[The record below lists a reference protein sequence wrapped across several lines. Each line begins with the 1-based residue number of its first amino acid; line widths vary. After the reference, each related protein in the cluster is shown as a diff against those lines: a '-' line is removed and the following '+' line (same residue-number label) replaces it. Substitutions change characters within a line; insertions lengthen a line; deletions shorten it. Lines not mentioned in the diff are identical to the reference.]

1 MRRFLILCAVLACC
15 IVAFAQTPA
24 AQAKKAPTASPVPSA
39 SPTQNPLDRI
49 ATLQQ
54 TVKDNPNDKE
64 AREELGM
71 LLIENGKPADGRDQL
86 ENAVRLGVN
95 DAQVWFFIGVAN
107 RELNDMPDALTA
119 FEKAELIDPSNGAV
133 LGSLCDA
140 YLALNRLDDAQKI
153 ANRAIALHPNDSFG
167 YLAMGTVL
175 LDKGQFDE
183 GRKYVQK
190 ALSIDPKDMR
200 ALLIMGRSY
209 MSDKKPDYDLAL
221 QQFELILAQDPKNV
235 DALHAKAEALA
246 GKNDVAGA
254 VAVLQQVVK
263 MNPDSVEPEDDIAE
277 LYLSKHLEDQARQE
291 FALASKDHPKATEP
305 YVLEA
310 EYDQQEKR
318 YPQAATEF
326 EQALA
331 IAPDDSRILFE
342 YGRLQLAYLKNP
354 AKAIDTFNK
363 ILAKNANDPDALYM
377 LGQAYGVE
385 GKWSDAR
392 DNFRKSFDI
401 THTYMSLFNLG
412 VAYYSLKDYRSARDA
427 FAALATHQDPGHP
440 DPQIWFVLGDAE
452 RMLGNKQNA
461 VAAYRNFLAIVPTGD
476 AATKARNYIKELSH

>member
-71 LLIENGKPADGRDQL
+71 LLIENGKPDDGRDQL

>member
-1 MRRFLILCAVLACC
+1 LRRILILCAVLACC
-15 IVAFAQTPA
+15 IVAFAQSPA
-24 AQAKKAPTASPVPSA
+24 AQAKKAPAASPVPSA
-39 SPTQNPLDRI
+39 SPTQNPLERI

-54 TVKDNPNDKE
+54 TVKDNPNDKD
-64 AREELGM
+64 AREELGI
-71 LLIENGKPADGRDQL
+71 LLVENGKPADGRDQL

-95 DAQVWFFIGVAN
+95 DAQVWFFIGVSN
-107 RELNDMPDALTA
+107 RQLNDMPDALSA
-119 FEKAELIDPSNGAV
+119 FEKAEIIDPSNGAV

-153 ANRAIALHPNDSFG
+153 ANRAITLHPNDSFG

-200 ALLIMGRSY
+200 SLLILGRSY
-209 MSDKKPDYDLAL
+209 MSDKKPNYDLAL
-221 QQFELILAQDPKNV
+221 QQFELILAQDPKNI

-246 GKNDVAGA
+246 GKNDIAGA

-277 LYLSKHLEDQARQE
+277 LYLSKHMDDQARQQ

-310 EYDQQEKR
+310 EYDQEQKR
-318 YPQAATEF
+318 YTQAATEF

-354 AKAIDTFNK
+354 AKGIDTFNK
-363 ILAKNANDPDALYM
+363 ILAKTPNDPDALYM
-377 LGQAYGVE
+377 LGQAYGIE
-385 GKWSDAR
+385 GKWTDAR
-392 DNFRKSFDI
+392 DYFRKSFDI

-461 VAAYRNFLAIVPTGD
+461 VAAYKNFLAIVPTGD